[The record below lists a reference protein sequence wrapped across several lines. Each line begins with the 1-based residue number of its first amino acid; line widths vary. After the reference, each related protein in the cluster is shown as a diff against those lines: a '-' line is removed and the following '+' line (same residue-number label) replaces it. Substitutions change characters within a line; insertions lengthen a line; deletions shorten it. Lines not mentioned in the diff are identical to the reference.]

1 MNADVKALINAWLN
15 LLADFLRF
23 FKNEDLDK
31 IADKIDEKFPVEA

>member
-1 MNADVKALINAWLN
+1 MNADVKALINAWLS

-23 FKNEDLDK
+23 FKNEELNE

>member
-1 MNADVKALINAWLN
+1 MNADVKALINSWLS

-23 FKNEDLDK
+23 FKDEKLDE